1 MLVKDPNAKNKTIN
15 DKDGVFLEKDGRS
28 LFIYKAGD
36 QFVNINAPDEKLIEK
51 IVV

>member
-1 MLVKDPNAKNKTIN
+1 MPVKDPNAKNKTIN
-15 DKDGVFLEKDGRS
+15 DKDGLEKDGRS